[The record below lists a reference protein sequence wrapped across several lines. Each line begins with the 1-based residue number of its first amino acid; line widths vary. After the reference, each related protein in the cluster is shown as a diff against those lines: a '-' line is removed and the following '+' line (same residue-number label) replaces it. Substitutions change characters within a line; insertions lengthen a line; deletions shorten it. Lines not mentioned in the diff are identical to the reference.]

1 MRSLDDIAVLL
12 AFFEARRGQLYAF
25 RWKDW
30 ADFKSSKPSNDIDLR
45 DQALGLGD
53 GVTKAWPLSKTYHSG
68 QARYTRPIKK
78 PVPGSVKVALGGDP
92 LQEGLHFE
100 VDFVGG
106 RLLFDH
112 APAEGTEITAGFEF
126 DVPVRFDTDGIKTSV
141 ESFQAGTVPHVP
153 VIEVRL

>member
-1 MRSLDDIAVLL
+1 M
-12 AFFEARRGQLYAF
+12 
-25 RWKDW
+25 
-30 ADFKSSKPSNDIDLR
+30 
-45 DQALGLGD
+45 GLGD
-53 GVTKAWPLSKTYHSG
+53 GVTKAWPLSKTCHSG
-68 QARYTRPIKK
+68 KARYTRPIKK

>member
-1 MRSLDDIAVLL
+1 M
-12 AFFEARRGQLYAF
+12 
-25 RWKDW
+25 
-30 ADFKSSKPSNDIDLR
+30 
-45 DQALGLGD
+45 
-53 GVTKAWPLSKTYHSG
+53 
-68 QARYTRPIKK
+68 
-78 PVPGSVKVALGGDP
+78 PGSVKVALGGDP

-112 APAEGTEITAGFEF
+112 APAEGTGITAGFEF